1 LRSYSV
7 FPVARSCAAR
17 SSALFVDLFESEETT
32 LTVATSTAPATAGSD
47 PGIDSGGKTHVSKKN
62 L

>member
-7 FPVARSCAAR
+7 CPVARSCAAR

-32 LTVATSTAPATAGSD
+32 LTVATSTAPATTGSD
-47 PGIDSGGKTHVSKKN
+47 PGINSGGKTHVSKKN
-62 L
+62 I